1 MRVTVYAL
9 YASTKCV
16 GLCFYSAADSR
27 AHMWAQ
33 VKGLQ
38 GPSEVLPQRSA
49 VSRVSTLRRSDSSS
63 KLLSPR
69 SNSKLARVLHRSQHS
84 TPATLQRQGSFAPV
98 EVEEVQETLQA
109 APSEPTAGAAE
120 GDSPRSCLLFH
131 MGNAPAKRA
140 VHACQ
145 MNREE

>member
-1 MRVTVYAL
+1 M
-9 YASTKCV
+9 
-16 GLCFYSAADSR
+16 
-27 AHMWAQ
+27 
-33 VKGLQ
+33 
-38 GPSEVLPQRSA
+38 LPQRSA

-84 TPATLQRQGSFAPV
+84 TPAAVQRQGPFAPV
-98 EVEEVQETLQA
+98 ESEEVEETMQA
-109 APSEPTAGAAE
+109 APSESNAEAAE

-131 MGNAPAKRA
+131 MGHAPTRRA

-145 MNREE
+145 VNREE